1 MFKFFLLAL
10 LTISTAWA
18 DETTVMATLQK
29 DYPRLGEIK
38 QVNPTPIPGLYEVVT
53 DGHLFYTDEQ
63 VRYLID
69 GNIYDLKS
77 MRNLTE
83 ARARKLFAVDFSS
96 LPLDL
101 ALKKVKGDG
110 SRKLAIFTDPNCGF
124 CQRLERELKNVD
136 NITIYRLLYPVFPGS
151 DQKVRAVL
159 CSKDPNQAW
168 DNLLVRRALPPPPAA
183 SCHPP
188 QTAKVIALGE
198 KLRVSG
204 TPTLIFVD
212 GTVAPGFLPT
222 AALEKAL
229 NDAASG
235 SH

>member
-1 MFKFFLLAL
+1 MFKFLLLAL
-10 LTISTAWA
+10 LTMSSAWA
-18 DETTVMATLQK
+18 DETTVMSTLQQN
-29 DYPRLGEIK
+29 YPQLGGIK
-38 QVNPTPIPGLYEVVT
+38 QVNPSPIPGLYEIVT
-53 DGHLFYTDEQ
+53 NGHLFYTDEQ
-63 VRYLID
+63 ARYLID
-69 GNIYDLKS
+69 GDIYDLKS

-83 ARARKLFAVDFSS
+83 ARARKLFAIDFSK

-124 CQRLERELKNVD
+124 CQRLEHELANVD

-151 DQKVRAVL
+151 DKKVRAVL
-159 CSKDPNQAW
+159 CSKDPNKAW
-168 DNLLVRRALPPPPAA
+168 DDLLMHRVLPPAPAA
-183 SCHPP
+183 SCNPP
-188 QTAKVIALGE
+188 QTAKVLALGE

-204 TPTLIFVD
+204 TPTLIFAD
-212 GTVAPGFLPT
+212 GSVAPGFLPT

-229 NDAASG
+229 DNAARK